1 MPNYGEADYWENRY
15 KNPDDSTF
23 DWLEDYTSLKD
34 MISNLNIPK
43 KTGTILN
50 LGCGNSELCE
60 EMYDDGYLNIINIDI
75 SQNVIDY
82 MKKRNLSRDKMSFL
96 KMDVRDLKIEDNSI
110 DFAVDKSTI
119 DALLCGNNSFQNVAL
134 MLKEVQR
141 VLKVGGYYM
150 IISYGAP
157 ESRVFHL
164 KRKFL
169 DFEVQI
175 LTTPKDYENDD
186 AEEGEEIDKNNYVYI
201 CKKLPGADA
210 KSKKFF
216 DITYSELEKEEE
228 EYEKQTILDEC
239 DLNNEREGIQTKE
252 NTEENNCIEQQ
263 NKKLP

>member
-1 MPNYGEADYWENRY
+1 MPNYGEADYWEDRY

-23 DWLEDYTSLKD
+23 DWLEDYTSLKE
-34 MISNLNIPK
+34 MISNLKISK

-82 MKKRNLSRDKMSFL
+82 MKKRNLHRDKMSFL

-110 DFAVDKSTI
+110 DLAIDKSTI

-150 IISYGAP
+150 IISYGTP
-157 ESRVFHL
+157 EFRLFHL
-164 KRKFL
+164 QRKFL

-175 LTTPKDYENDD
+175 LTTPKDYENN
-186 AEEGEEIDKNNYVYI
+186 AEEDDEMDKNNYVYI
-201 CKKLPGADA
+201 CKKLPGGDA
-210 KSKKFF
+210 KSKQFF
-216 DITYSELEKEEE
+216 ETTYNELEKEEE

-239 DLNNEREGIQTKE
+239 DLNNEREDIQSKE
-252 NTEENNCIEQQ
+252 SNFSDHP